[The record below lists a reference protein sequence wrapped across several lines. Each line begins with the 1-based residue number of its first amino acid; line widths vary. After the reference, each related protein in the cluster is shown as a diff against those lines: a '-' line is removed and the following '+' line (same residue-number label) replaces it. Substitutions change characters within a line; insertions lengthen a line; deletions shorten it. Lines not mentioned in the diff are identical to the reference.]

1 MNNTTGGNPQD
12 IKTYSSPTPVQQ
24 AAQQAERVLTLD
36 DVMALALQ
44 TKASDVHIAANY
56 RPMLRVNG
64 VLQQLKY
71 REIYPEEVFN
81 FAKQILANKKGID
94 FDNFFQFDTTYVLQ
108 NRRFRVNIFKQSGTY
123 SIAARVIS
131 DQIPQLDILGLPPV
145 VKDFSKFPNGLVLVT
160 GPTGSGKSTTLA
172 SLINLINI
180 TESKHII
187 TLEDPIEYIFPK
199 GQSLIEQ
206 REYLSDFES
215 WPNALKAVL
224 RQDPNIVLVGEM
236 RDSDTIESAIRI
248 AETGHLVFATL
259 HTNSAAQSIDRIVDI
274 FPGEKQDQIK
284 VQLAAVLQAVVSQKL
299 VKTVQGS
306 QKLATEILIANS
318 AVRNTIREG
327 KGYQLD
333 NIIQTSNDLGMQ
345 SLEKSLFNLVKQG
358 HITVDTARSNANR
371 PADVDSLLNRT

>member
-12 IKTYSSPTPVQQ
+12 IKTYSSPTHVQQ

>member
-1 MNNTTGGNPQD
+1 MNNPTPVKQD
-12 IKTYSSPTPVQQ
+12 PEAVKTYTSPVPVQQ
-24 AAQQAERVLTLD
+24 ADRVLALD
-36 DVMALALQ
+36 DVMALAIQ
-44 TKASDVHIAANY
+44 TKASDIHITANY
-56 RPMLRVNG
+56 KPILRVNG

-81 FAKQILANKKGID
+81 FAKQILANKKDID
-94 FDNFFQFDTTYVLQ
+94 FDNFYQFDTTYVL
-108 NRRFRVNIFKQSGTY
+108 NGRRFRINIFKQSGNY

-145 VKDFSKFPNGLVLVT
+145 IKEFARFANGLVLVT

-180 TESKHII
+180 TEAKHVI

-206 REYLSDFES
+206 REFLSDFDS

-224 RQDPNIVLVGEM
+224 RQDPNIVLLGEM

-306 QKLATEILIANS
+306 QKLATEVLIANS
-318 AVRNTIREG
+318 AVRNTIRES

-345 SLEKSLFNLVKQG
+345 SLEKSLVNLVKQG
-358 HITVDTARSNANR
+358 HITMETARNNSNK
-371 PADVDSLLNRT
+371 PADIESLLNRS

>member
-1 MNNTTGGNPQD
+1 MNNTTGENPQD
-12 IKTYSSPTPVQQ
+12 IKTYSSPSPAQA
-24 AAQQAERVLTLD
+24 AAQQADRVLALD
-36 DVMALALQ
+36 DVMNLALQ
-44 TKASDVHIAANY
+44 TKASDVHITANY

-71 REIYPEEVFN
+71 REIYPEEALN

-94 FDNFFQFDTTYVLQ
+94 YDNFYQFDTTYVLQ
-108 NRRFRVNIFKQSGTY
+108 NRRFRVNIFKQAGHF

-145 VKDFSKFPNGLVLVT
+145 VKDFSRFPNGLVLVT

-180 TESKHII
+180 TESKHVI

-215 WPNALKAVL
+215 WSNALKAVL

-299 VKTVQGS
+299 VKTVQGG
-306 QKLATEILIANS
+306 QKLATEVLLANS

-333 NIIQTSNDLGMQ
+333 NVIQTSNDLGMQ
-345 SLEKSLFNLVKQG
+345 SIEKSLVNLVKQG
-358 HITVDTARSNANR
+358 HITVDTAKGNANK
-371 PADVDSLLNRT
+371 PADVDSLLNRS

>member
-1 MNNTTGGNPQD
+1 MNNPTQNPQD
-12 IKTYSSPTPVQQ
+12 IKTYSSPTPTQQ
-24 AAQQAERVLTLD
+24 ADRVLALD

-44 TKASDVHIAANY
+44 TKASDVHITANY

-71 REIYPEEVFN
+71 REIYPEEAIN
-81 FAKQILANKKGID
+81 FAKQILANKKDID
-94 FDNFFQFDTTYVLQ
+94 FDNFYQIDTTYLL
-108 NRRFRVNIFKQSGTY
+108 NGRRFRVNIFKQGGNF

-131 DQIPQLDILGLPPV
+131 EQIPQLDILGLPPV
-145 VKDFSKFPNGLVLVT
+145 VKEFSRFANGLVLVT

-180 TESKHII
+180 TEAKHII

-206 REYLSDFES
+206 REYLSDFDS
-215 WPNALKAVL
+215 WGNALKAVL

-274 FPGEKQDQIK
+274 FPGDKQDQIK

-299 VKTVQGS
+299 VKSVQGS
-306 QKLATEILIANS
+306 QKLATEVLLAS
-318 AVRNTIREG
+318 GAVRNTIRES

-345 SLEKSLFNLVKQG
+345 SLEKSLVNLVKQG
-358 HITVDTARSNANR
+358 HITVDTARSNSNR
-371 PADVDSLLNRT
+371 PSDVDSLLNRV

>member
-1 MNNTTGGNPQD
+1 MNNTTEENPQD
-12 IKTYSSPTPVQQ
+12 IKTYSSPSPAQQ
-24 AAQQAERVLTLD
+24 AAQQEARVLALD

-44 TKASDVHIAANY
+44 TKASDVHITANY

-71 REIYPEEVFN
+71 REIYPEEAMN

-94 FDNFFQFDTTYVLQ
+94 YDNFYQFDTTYVLQ
-108 NRRFRVNIFKQSGTY
+108 NRRFRVNIFKQGGNF

-145 VKDFSKFPNGLVLVT
+145 VKDFSRFPNGLVLVT

-180 TESKHII
+180 TESKHVI

-215 WPNALKAVL
+215 WSNALKAVL

-259 HTNSAAQSIDRIVDI
+259 HTNSAAQSIDRIVDV

-284 VQLAAVLQAVVSQKL
+284 VQLASVLQAVVSQKL
-299 VKTVQGS
+299 VKTVQGG
-306 QKLATEILIANS
+306 QKLATEVLLANS

-333 NIIQTSNDLGMQ
+333 NVIQTSNDLGMQ
-345 SLEKSLFNLVKQG
+345 SLEKSLVNLVKQG
-358 HITVDTARSNANR
+358 HITVDTAKSNANK
-371 PADVDSLLNRT
+371 PADVDSLLNRS